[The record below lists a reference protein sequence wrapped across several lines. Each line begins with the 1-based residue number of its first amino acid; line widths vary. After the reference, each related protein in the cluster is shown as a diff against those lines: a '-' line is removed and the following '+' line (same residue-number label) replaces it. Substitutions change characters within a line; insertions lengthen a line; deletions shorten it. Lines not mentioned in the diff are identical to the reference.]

1 MVGGSLML
9 GPMLFGFLVVF
20 IPLMF
25 LMFSSWKQTDNEA
38 LSSLGEEV
46 IDLKSRESLP
56 FVCGECGAGVAK
68 EEYVCPQCLSRN
80 KLPR

>member
-1 MVGGSLML
+1 ML
-9 GPMLFGFLVVF
+9 GPMLFGFLIVF
-20 IPLMF
+20 IPLM
-25 LMFSSWKQTDNEA
+25 LMMFSSWKQTDNED

-46 IDLKSRESLP
+46 IDLQSRENLP

>member
-1 MVGGSLML
+1 ML
-9 GPMLFGFLVVF
+9 AVLFGFLVVF

-25 LMFSSWKQTDNEA
+25 LMFSSWKETDNAE

-46 IDLKSRESLP
+46 IDLQSRESLP